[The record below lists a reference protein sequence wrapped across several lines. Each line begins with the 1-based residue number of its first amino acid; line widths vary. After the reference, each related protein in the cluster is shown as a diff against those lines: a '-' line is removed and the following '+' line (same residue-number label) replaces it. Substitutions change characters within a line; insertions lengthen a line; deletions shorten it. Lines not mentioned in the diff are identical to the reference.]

1 MQSVSAFFDLY
12 FPANELLLPESATV
26 ALNFS
31 NWITVVQRLDLEDAA
46 LKPALLAFC
55 LARIGVGHNDQA
67 LSEQAIRL
75 YGTALKEM
83 NLALRNGS
91 RIHTDETIAA
101 GKLMAHYEMF
111 HGSTTPKLKTRGSN
125 WKAHTE
131 GVIKLIQIITAIT
144 SRKPNF
150 LATTPWR
157 TLPFKSK
164 PKDVSDELHDIMAAL
179 PVLLEEWDLIQACQ
193 DESVAQQRLLR
204 LLQRCQATDR
214 SLRRWLAALS
224 LQLPSPLP
232 SIIRTPTE
240 QQNTPERDCFS
251 FEVSD
256 HMLAI
261 TLALFWS
268 TCVLLHGLIV
278 MTFTSIRS
286 PGLSDMPRK
295 LPEHVD
301 PHRYATSISRSIGYF
316 IRPEMGIWG
325 VQLIGFPLGVSWM
338 YFMSS
343 EDANVDEERQR
354 LSANIEAMSRT
365 GLSLGTFLTSLQAAT
380 VKGSDRAISDDPW
393 RARSRLW
400 FRKNPR
406 S

>member
-131 GVIKLIQIITAIT
+131 GVIKLIQVRGPLGFDSENA
-144 SRKPNF
+144 
-150 LATTPWR
+150 
-157 TLPFKSK
+157 
-164 PKDVSDELHDIMAAL
+164 
-179 PVLLEEWDLIQACQ
+179 
-193 DESVAQQRLLR
+193 RLLFI
-204 LLQRCQATDR
+204 D
-214 SLRRWLAALS
+214 
-224 LQLPSPLP
+224 
-232 SIIRTPTE
+232 
-240 QQNTPERDCFS
+240 NN
-251 FEVSD
+251 
-256 HMLAI
+256 
-261 TLALFWS
+261 
-268 TCVLLHGLIV
+268 
-278 MTFTSIRS
+278 
-286 PGLSDMPRK
+286 
-295 LPEHVD
+295 
-301 PHRYATSISRSIGYF
+301 YGYHQ
-316 IRPEMGIWG
+316 P
-325 VQLIGFPLGVSWM
+325 
-338 YFMSS
+338 
-343 EDANVDEERQR
+343 
-354 LSANIEAMSRT
+354 
-365 GLSLGTFLTSLQAAT
+365 
-380 VKGSDRAISDDPW
+380 
-393 RARSRLW
+393 
-400 FRKNPR
+400 
-406 S
+406 